1 MCKKTISKT
10 CLMAVAILLI
20 GVCGLTSAQSLED
33 TWTQIGSTWTQK
45 TNMLTV
51 NSLHSSAVVDGKIY
65 VVGGNGGAANDVAYA
80 NVEAYDPTTNTW
92 TRKTGMPTARTLP
105 AAVTVDGKI
114 YVMGGVWGGVQRLD
128 APLRFTI
135 RQQTHGRGRLIC
147 QREDGLLPPT

>member
-1 MCKKTISKT
+1 
-10 CLMAVAILLI
+10 
-20 GVCGLTSAQSLED
+20 
-33 TWTQIGSTWTQK
+33 
-45 TNMLTV
+45 MLTV

-114 YVMGGVWGGVQRLD
+114 YVMGGVWGGCNGW
-128 APLRFTI
+128 
-135 RQQTHGRGRLIC
+135 THR
-147 QREDGLLPPT
+147 